1 MPNVMV
7 CYGSTCPQPCC
18 GYSAVQCAWRGCL
31 LQLPPRAAAVAESNT
46 ACERGAD
53 DGCTMTAPRCVSFDH
68 DWSTV
73 STRIGPL
80 LCFCSQHMSRLKIFF
95 LWACSVFD
103 IVTPDQ
109 VSETSSRFQRGGSV
123 MASNSSSA
131 AARKSQVAVAI
142 ALTVCE

>member
-1 MPNVMV
+1 M
-7 CYGSTCPQPCC
+7 
-18 GYSAVQCAWRGCL
+18 
-31 LQLPPRAAAVAESNT
+31 
-46 ACERGAD
+46 
-53 DGCTMTAPRCVSFDH
+53 CTRTAPQCVSFDQ

-80 LCFCSQHMSRLKIFF
+80 FRPGLVDCYASVANDVEAQNCFF

-103 IVTPDQ
+103 IVTPAQ
-109 VSETSSRFQRGGSV
+109 VSETSSRSQRGGSV
-123 MASNSSSA
+123 MALNSSSA

>member
-1 MPNVMV
+1 
-7 CYGSTCPQPCC
+7 
-18 GYSAVQCAWRGCL
+18 
-31 LQLPPRAAAVAESNT
+31 
-46 ACERGAD
+46 
-53 DGCTMTAPRCVSFDH
+53 MTAPRCVSFDQ

-80 LCFCSQHMSRLKIFF
+80 LCFCSQHMSRAKRFF
-95 LWACSVFD
+95 FWACSAFD
-103 IVTPDQ
+103 IVTPAQ
-109 VSETSSRFQRGGSV
+109 VSETSSRSQRGGSV